1 MNLIIPSEGLMFW
14 TALVFIILLVL
25 LKKFAWKPILGAV
38 HTRENNIQK
47 ALDSALEAESRMQS
61 LVSENEKLLA
71 AARDE
76 RDIIL
81 KEAKAAKEEIVGG
94 AKEQANAEA
103 SKILADARQQISIE
117 ACNFDTPLYPVSMVG
132 LASMTTTISTF
143 LSSLKVLT
151 YGLLVFARIFQSIKR
166 ISSPKL

>member
-14 TALVFIILLVL
+14 TALVFIILLIL

-38 HTRENNIQK
+38 HNRENNIQK

-61 LVSENEKLLA
+61 LESENEKLLV

-76 RDIIL
+76 RDLIL

-94 AKEQANAEA
+94 AKVQANAEA
-103 SKILADARQQISIE
+103 SKILAEARQQIALEKNKAITEIKNQMAGLSIE
-117 ACNFDTPLYPVSMVG
+117 IAERILKSELSEQSKQDALVSNVVKDVN
-132 LASMTTTISTF
+132 LN
-143 LSSLKVLT
+143 
-151 YGLLVFARIFQSIKR
+151 
-166 ISSPKL
+166 

>member
-103 SKILADARQQISIE
+103 SKILAEARQQISIE
-117 ACNFDTPLYPVSMVG
+117 KNKAITEIKNQIAGLSIEIAERILKSELSEQSKQDALVSNVVKDVN
-132 LASMTTTISTF
+132 LN
-143 LSSLKVLT
+143 
-151 YGLLVFARIFQSIKR
+151 
-166 ISSPKL
+166 

>member
-47 ALDSALEAESRMQS
+47 ALEAAVEAESRMQK

-76 RDIIL
+76 RDQIL
-81 KEAKAAKEEIVGG
+81 RDAKAAKEEIVSG
-94 AKEQANAEA
+94 AKDQANLEA
-103 SKILADARQQISIE
+103 SKILEEARQQIALEKNKAITEIKNQIAGLSIE
-117 ACNFDTPLYPVSMVG
+117 IAERILKSELSEKSKQDALVSNVVNDVT
-132 LASMTTTISTF
+132 LN
-143 LSSLKVLT
+143 
-151 YGLLVFARIFQSIKR
+151 
-166 ISSPKL
+166 

>member
-47 ALDSALEAESRMQS
+47 ALEAAVEAESRMQT

-71 AARDE
+71 VARDE
-76 RDIIL
+76 RDQIL
-81 KEAKAAKEEIVGG
+81 RDAKSAKEEIVSG
-94 AKEQANAEA
+94 AKDQANLEA
-103 SKILADARQQISIE
+103 SKILEEARQQIALEKNKAITEIKNQIAGLSIE
-117 ACNFDTPLYPVSMVG
+117 IAERILKSELSEKSKQDALVSNVVNDVT
-132 LASMTTTISTF
+132 LN
-143 LSSLKVLT
+143 
-151 YGLLVFARIFQSIKR
+151 
-166 ISSPKL
+166 

>member
-47 ALDSALEAESRMQS
+47 ALEAAVEAESRMQT

-71 AARDE
+71 VARDE
-76 RDIIL
+76 RDQIL
-81 KEAKAAKEEIVGG
+81 RDAKAAKEEIVSG
-94 AKEQANAEA
+94 AKDQANLEA
-103 SKILADARQQISIE
+103 SKILEEARQQIALEKNKAITEIKNQIAGLSIE
-117 ACNFDTPLYPVSMVG
+117 IAERILKSELSEKSKQDALVSNVVNDVT
-132 LASMTTTISTF
+132 LN
-143 LSSLKVLT
+143 
-151 YGLLVFARIFQSIKR
+151 
-166 ISSPKL
+166 